1 MFVAL
6 LSCGTLPLQTGFS
19 TVLRSTPVHFHA
31 LFCLSSSEEGR
42 TRWKVRA
49 ARAEEH
55 NTRSPEQLCELRAGR
70 GAQTR
75 RGAVPRCARGRT
87 RGGSTLTLTTV
98 TALHLLLPS
107 LPCQP
112 GTASGNTYV

>member
-1 MFVAL
+1 
-6 LSCGTLPLQTGFS
+6 
-19 TVLRSTPVHFHA
+19 
-31 LFCLSSSEEGR
+31 
-42 TRWKVRA
+42 VRA

-112 GTASGNTYV
+112 GTASGNTYVWARRYCWRPTRGRSSGPLQFRSDIQCFVSLFIPSSPARCVL